1 MPTLRDVAVLAG
13 VSTATVSHV
22 VNNSRRTTPETRE
35 RVEWA
40 IAQTGFVPNQLGR
53 LLALQKSGGAAA
65 AATITAPPAIRP
77 AESRPAIVTPRFLKT
92 SFAPPIA
99 VDETG
104 GEAAGGGLANT
115 STARSLL
122 KIVRAAQPIS
132 RADLARRLGVNRST
146 VTEIVKPLLASD
158 VLREGGPSQPVIG
171 RTGRPPIGLS
181 LRGERS
187 FFVGVSLGV
196 RRTQVGAATTDGQIL
211 AEDAFDTPP
220 DERQAFSLIRTKVE
234 ELRGMLPDR
243 ELAMVAVSVPGPT
256 DTERTRLLY
265 AAHLGWRD
273 AAVADALR
281 FKERTGLGSREVPV
295 IVESDALAAASYEA
309 RRRLRDCTDGT
320 WSDFVLVRA
329 GTGIGVGLVL
339 GGEVYRGRRVGG
351 GLAGEF
357 GHMTIVAGGKLC
369 ACGNRGCWE
378 RYASASAASSLYIGD
393 RPVMGRTAPRFLEIA
408 ARAEAGERRA
418 QATLENVGEYLGI
431 GIGNVIGGVGIARV
445 VVSGRVVHGWKF
457 IEAPLKEALAR
468 TMAGRLA
475 PWSVAPGE
483 PTGAGLGGA
492 IEVAV
497 EHYLSALA
505 TQIKAA
511 A

>member
-1 MPTLRDVAVLAG
+1 

-22 VNNSRRTTPETRE
+22 VNNSRRTTPETRA

-40 IAQTGFVPNQLGR
+40 IAQTGFVPNEFGR
-53 LLALQKSGGAAA
+53 LLALQKNNHH
-65 AATITAPPAIRP
+65 APETPGPRAVERP
-77 AESRPAIVTPRFLKT
+77 ATEGFAALSSSARVAPVHDRRPP
-92 SFAPPIA
+92 FALAYHHEGA
-99 VDETG
+99 VEPV
-104 GEAAGGGLANT
+104 LNFANN

-132 RADLARRLGVNRST
+132 RADLARRLDVNRST
-146 VTEIVKPLLASD
+146 VTEIVKPLLAQGI
-158 VLREGGPSQPVIG
+158 LREASPAQSGAG

-181 LRGERS
+181 LRGEHT
-187 FFVGVSLGV
+187 FFIGVSLGA
-196 RRTQVGAATTDGQIL
+196 RRTQVGAATSDGLVL
-211 AEDAFDTPP
+211 AEESFDTPA
-220 DERQAFSLIRTKVE
+220 EHEEALRLIRLHIEK
-234 ELRGMLPDR
+234 LRAALPDR
-243 ELAMVAVSVPGPT
+243 SLSLIAVSVPGPT
-256 DTERTRLLY
+256 DPERTKLLY

-273 AAVADALR
+273 VEVAEALR
-281 FKERTGLGSREVPV
+281 LKEQSARRMTNYEIPV
-295 IVESDALAAASYEA
+295 IVENDALAAATYEA
-309 RRRLRDCTDGT
+309 RRRLRDCADGT
-320 WSDFVLVRA
+320 WNDFVLVRA

-339 GGEVYRGRRVGG
+339 GGEIFRGTRVGG

-369 ACGNRGCWE
+369 VCGNRGCWE
-378 RYASASAASSLYIGD
+378 RYASASSASSLYIGD

-418 QATLENVGEYLGI
+418 QATFENIGEHLGI

-445 VVSGRVVHGWKF
+445 VVSGRVVGGWRF
-457 IEAPLKEALAR
+457 IEGPLKEALAR

-475 PWSVAPGE
+475 PWSVHPGE

-497 EHYLSALA
+497 EQYLA
-505 TQIKAA
+505 TLAVQIKAA

>member
-1 MPTLRDVAVLAG
+1 MPTLRDVADLAG

-22 VNNSRRTTPETRE
+22 VNNSRRTTPETRA
-35 RVEWA
+35 RVESA
-40 IAQTGFVPNQLGR
+40 IAQTGFVPNPLGR
-53 LLALQKSGGAAA
+53 LLALQKSGAAERSVNSA
-65 AATITAPPAIRP
+65 SLPTVARTITAVSSPPVLSV
-77 AESRPAIVTPRFLKT
+77 AE
-92 SFAPPIA
+92 
-99 VDETG
+99 E
-104 GEAAGGGLANT
+104 EATDGQLNLSNG

-132 RADLARRLGVNRST
+132 RADLARRLNVNRST
-146 VTEIVKPLLASD
+146 VTEIVKPLLASGI
-158 VLREGGPSQPVIG
+158 LREGNPAHNPLG

-196 RRTQVGAATTDGQIL
+196 RRTQVGAATTDGQVL
-211 AEDAFDTPP
+211 AEDSFDTPSDQKAAMALIRERIRRLGELLP
-220 DERQAFSLIRTKVE
+220 ERQLGLI
-234 ELRGMLPDR
+234 
-243 ELAMVAVSVPGPT
+243 AVSVPGPT
-256 DTERTRLLY
+256 DSERTRLLY

-273 AAVADALR
+273 VPVAEELNLKGRSPMGGVA
-281 FKERTGLGSREVPV
+281 VPV
-295 IVESDALAAASYEA
+295 IVEGDALAAASYEA
-309 RRRLRDCTDGT
+309 RRRLKDCTDGT
-320 WSDFVLVRA
+320 WNDFVLVRA

-339 GGEVYRGRRVGG
+339 NGEVYRGRRVGG

-357 GHMTIVAGGKLC
+357 GHMTIVAGGKVC

-393 RPVMGRTAPRFLEIA
+393 RPAMGRSAPRFLEIA

-475 PWSVAPGE
+475 PWSVLPGE

-497 EHYLSALA
+497 EQYLATLA